1 MLDYTTDN
9 GFLPHIKCDS
19 VADAVSQL
27 VDRLTAAGDVADGD
41 GLIAEVL
48 RREKDGSTAIG
59 GGLVIPHGRYEGV
72 AAVRV
77 AVATLAVP
85 LVIPA
90 ADDQPVDI
98 VLLLVGPTGQ
108 AVMLASDVLS
118 VRGGLQPQDALNRIL
133 CLGLSEE
140 QEGKVLG
147 GNAVELLR
155 SVGVEI

>member
-1 MLDYTTDN
+1 MNLLDYTIES

-98 VLLLVGPTGQ
+98 VLLLVGPTGDSRQ
-108 AVMLASDVLS
+108 MLRVLARLARM
-118 VRGGLQPQDALNRIL
+118 VKEGAILDRLRAAQTPAALRAAFVDA
-133 CLGLSEE
+133 G
-140 QEGKVLG
+140 
-147 GNAVELLR
+147 
-155 SVGVEI
+155 EIFP